1 MKQESSYKILSEEL
15 EIEIF
20 KLKKLIEQKQELLE
34 EVVGGLIEPAEKTQ
48 TTSSGKVPVPNT
60 GGVAGTYSYLDI
72 GGASDAMSWNSGA
85 AASALK
91 GQGKPGIVPG
101 TDIRVVPNKPHYTN
115 NIGSGMGFGVDD
127 GTFARA
133 RNFIAQYS
141 DSIPETDDPEQDV
154 KIGWKNL
161 NQAVSNYVSQNLKQS
176 LAQAGLFAG
185 QDMAAPY
192 QQGLP
197 DAYSRYVPDLALNK
211 KLQDNV
217 DKVMG
222 TKFRG
227 AEVAKKLKMATREK
241 LLNTWLNK

>member
-91 GQGKPGIVPG
+91 SQGKPGIVPG

>member
-34 EVVGGLIEPAEKTQ
+34 GGGEFIFRSEKTQ
-48 TTSSGKVPVPNT
+48 TTSSGKTPVPNT
-60 GGVAGTYSYLDI
+60 GGVAGTFSYDDI
-72 GGASDAMSWNSGA
+72 GGGSDAMSWNSGA

-101 TDIRVVPNKPHYTN
+101 TDIRVVPNKPHYTH
-115 NIGSGMGFGVDD
+115 NIGAGMGFGVDD
-127 GTFARA
+127 ATFARA
-133 RNFIAQYS
+133 RDFIAQYS

-185 QDMAAPY
+185 QDMTAPY

-197 DAYSRYVPDLALNK
+197 DAYSRYVPDLAFNK
-211 KLQDNV
+211 KLQDQ
-217 DKVMG
+217 
-222 TKFRG
+222 
-227 AEVAKKLKMATREK
+227 VAKVTGVKSKGSDVTNKLKMATREK
-241 LLNTWLNK
+241 LLNNWLKK

>member
-34 EVVGGLIEPAEKTQ
+34 GGGESIFRSEKTQ
-48 TTSSGKVPVPNT
+48 TTSSGKTPVPNS
-60 GGVAGTYSYLDI
+60 GGVAGTFSYNDI

-127 GTFARA
+127 ATFARA
-133 RNFIAQYS
+133 RDFIAQYS
-141 DSIPETDDPEQDV
+141 DNIPETDDPEQDV

-185 QDMAAPY
+185 QDMTAPY

-197 DAYSRYVPDLALNK
+197 DAYSRYVPDLAFNK
-211 KLQDNV
+211 KLQDTV

-222 TKFRG
+222 TKSKG
-227 AEVAKKLKMATREK
+227 SEVAKKLKMATREK
-241 LLNTWLNK
+241 LLNNWLKK

>member
-34 EVVGGLIEPAEKTQ
+34 GGGGSFLPSEKTQ
-48 TTSSGKVPVPNT
+48 TASSGKVPIPNS
-60 GGVAGTYSYLDI
+60 GGLAGTFSYNDI

-127 GTFARA
+127 ATFARA
-133 RNFIAQYS
+133 RDFIAQ
-141 DSIPETDDPEQDV
+141 
-154 KIGWKNL
+154 
-161 NQAVSNYVSQNLKQS
+161 
-176 LAQAGLFAG
+176 
-185 QDMAAPY
+185 
-192 QQGLP
+192 
-197 DAYSRYVPDLALNK
+197 
-211 KLQDNV
+211 
-217 DKVMG
+217 
-222 TKFRG
+222 
-227 AEVAKKLKMATREK
+227 
-241 LLNTWLNK
+241 

>member
-34 EVVGGLIEPAEKTQ
+34 GGGGVFTPSEKTQ
-48 TTSSGKVPVPNT
+48 TASSGKVPVPNS
-60 GGVAGTYSYLDI
+60 GGIAGTFSYNDI
-72 GGASDAMSWNSGA
+72 GGGSDAMSWNSGA

-127 GTFARA
+127 ATFARA
-133 RNFIAQYS
+133 RDFIAQYS

-185 QDMAAPY
+185 QDMTAPY

-197 DAYSRYVPDLALNK
+197 DAYSRYVPDLAFNK
-211 KLQDNV
+211 KLQDQV
-217 DKVMG
+217 AKVMG
-222 TKFRG
+222 VKSKGSDVTN
-227 AEVAKKLKMATREK
+227 KLKMATREK
-241 LLNTWLNK
+241 LLNNWLKK

>member
-34 EVVGGLIEPAEKTQ
+34 GGGEFIFRSEKTQ
-48 TTSSGKVPVPNT
+48 TTSSGKTPVPNS
-60 GGVAGTYSYLDI
+60 GGVAGTFSYDDI
-72 GGASDAMSWNSGA
+72 GGGSDAMSWNSGA

-115 NIGSGMGFGVDD
+115 NIGAGMGFGVDD
-127 GTFARA
+127 ATFARA
-133 RNFIAQYS
+133 RDFIAQYS

-185 QDMAAPY
+185 QDMTAPY

-197 DAYSRYVPDLALNK
+197 DAYSRYVPDLAFNK
-211 KLQDNV
+211 KLQDQ
-217 DKVMG
+217 
-222 TKFRG
+222 
-227 AEVAKKLKMATREK
+227 VAKVTGVKSKGSDVTNKLKMATREK
-241 LLNTWLNK
+241 LLNNWLKK

>member
-1 MKQESSYKILSEEL
+1 MKTESSYKILSEEL
-15 EIEIF
+15 EVEIF

-34 EVVGGLIEPAEKTQ
+34 GGGGVFTPTEKTQ
-48 TTSSGKVPVPNT
+48 TASSGKVPVPNS
-60 GGVAGTYSYLDI
+60 GGVAGTFSYSDI

-85 AASALK
+85 AASVLK

-115 NIGSGMGFGVDD
+115 NIGAGMGFGVDD
-127 GTFARA
+127 ATFARA
-133 RNFIAQYS
+133 RDFISQYS
-141 DSIPETDDPEQDV
+141 DNIPETDDPEQDV

-185 QDMAAPY
+185 QDMTAPY

-197 DAYSRYVPDLALNK
+197 DVYSRYVPDLAFNK
-211 KLQDNV
+211 KLQDQ
-217 DKVMG
+217 
-222 TKFRG
+222 
-227 AEVAKKLKMATREK
+227 VAKVTGVKSKGSDVTNKLKMATREK
-241 LLNTWLNK
+241 LLNNWLKK

>member
-34 EVVGGLIEPAEKTQ
+34 GGGEFIFRSEKTQ
-48 TTSSGKVPVPNT
+48 TTSSGKTPVPNT
-60 GGVAGTYSYLDI
+60 GGVAGTFSYDDI
-72 GGASDAMSWNSGA
+72 GGGSDAMSWNSGA

-115 NIGSGMGFGVDD
+115 NIGAGMGFGVDD
-127 GTFARA
+127 ATFARA
-133 RNFIAQYS
+133 RDFIAQYS

-185 QDMAAPY
+185 QDMTAPY

-197 DAYSRYVPDLALNK
+197 DAYSRYVPDLAFNK
-211 KLQDNV
+211 KLQDQ
-217 DKVMG
+217 
-222 TKFRG
+222 
-227 AEVAKKLKMATREK
+227 VAKVTGVKSKGSDVTNKLKMATREK
-241 LLNTWLNK
+241 LLNNWLKK

>member
-34 EVVGGLIEPAEKTQ
+34 EVLDGFFEPTEKTQ

-60 GGVAGTYSYLDI
+60 GGVAGTFSYLDI

-91 GQGKPGIVPG
+91 GQGKPGIVTG

-115 NIGSGMGFGVDD
+115 NIGAGMGFGVDD
-127 GTFARA
+127 ATFARA
-133 RNFIAQYS
+133 RDFIAQYS

-185 QDMAAPY
+185 QDMAATY